1 MYLNRVVHC
10 VYLFPASKKLQF
22 LMIIIEFFMAGH
34 QSKAVVVMIRGLAK
48 SSISNVEVPGSN
60 LTEGTFCFLSS
71 FALVILF
78 LFKIKPNTATA
89 LVEGK
94 RWHTC
99 LYVVFFSLALFFR
112 LAETSMG
119 PN

>member
-1 MYLNRVVHC
+1 M
-10 VYLFPASKKLQF
+10 FTFFSASKKLQF
-22 LMIIIEFFMAGH
+22 LIIIIEFFMAGN

-60 LTEGTFCFLSS
+60 LTEGTFFLSF

-78 LFKIKPNTATA
+78 LFKVKPNTATA